1 MVSADTTIEVLFPEF
16 GNQGG
21 DNGNEMYLRACLPD
35 ARFIHTHRGD
45 VPYFTEHVPSFILCC
60 NMTEQQQDISVK
72 ELMPYKERL
81 AELADSGVSMLFCGS
96 AAELLGTWI
105 VDPDGT
111 TNPALDLFSF
121 TTHRNMPKRYL
132 DVVLGT
138 FVPAPGEDPIEIAGF
153 KAQFTQMEGHNE
165 SCFFCEDEVGFGLN
179 VETKLEGWRR
189 GGLIATWIIGPLLP
203 ENPDFVRWLLDEMGE
218 KDASLAFEEEAR
230 AAHGTRVRTFR
241 VPGMHL
247 TI

>member
-45 VPYFTEHVPSFILCC
+45 VPYFAEHVPSFILCC
-60 NMTEQQQDISVK
+60 NMTEQQQDITVK

-81 AELADSGVSMLFCGS
+81 AELADSGVPMLFCGS

-153 KAQFTQMEGHNE
+153 KAQFTQ
-165 SCFFCEDEVGFGLN
+165 
-179 VETKLEGWRR
+179 R
-189 GGLIATWIIGPLLP
+189 
-203 ENPDFVRWLLDEMGE
+203 
-218 KDASLAFEEEAR
+218 
-230 AAHGTRVRTFR
+230 
-241 VPGMHL
+241 
-247 TI
+247 